1 MPRILKRPMFSR
13 GGSTNK
19 NDGIMTGLVDRKGF
33 ENGTEK
39 PLTQAEI
46 YANEYYD
53 QLSKIQPP
61 KPKFNLGEFG
71 MNLASGKYAGD
82 GLISSLAGSFKDPY
96 ATYSAADDKRREL
109 DYNTKMAA
117 AKMGIS
123 KADAE
128 AIAKAKALASKKKG
142 FRILTEPEKTSI
154 PGLDKSKTYQID
166 LDTNKIVQV
175 PGSTGEAK
183 TKLMKELEA
192 AGFPEGSPEYEA
204 AIKSFIFKE
213 SKTIAERN
221 ALALGLTPGTEEYN
235 QYIKDATYIT
245 NAAME
250 RDIQSGGMVIGKAA
264 RDKIVSNQ
272 SFVKTVRTNLD
283 DVTKLLTENQSLGGA
298 SGYINRIANKLATAT
313 EGFGVDL
320 KAFMPKGLEDKVFDS
335 DIARLSALE
344 ALLAPAYARV
354 LFPNQRMTNFLVQE
368 AQDKMNLTGL
378 SGTEEVLNRLQE
390 ITNQFDIYIE
400 KNEVLLG
407 NQPVYKDD
415 IKKFKIVDGKLVEI
429 VE

>member
-13 GGSTNK
+13 GGTTKK
-19 NDGIMTGLVDRKGF
+19 NNGIMDGLVDRKGF
-33 ENGTEK
+33 ENGTEE

-46 YANEYYD
+46 YAKEFYD

-82 GLISSLAGSFKDPY
+82 GFVSSLIGSGREPY
-96 ATYSAADDKRREL
+96 SKFAAADDKRRGL
-109 DYNTKMAA
+109 DYNTRISA

-142 FRILTEPEKTSI
+142 FRILTEPEKASI

-192 AGFPEGSPEYEA
+192 AGILPGTEEYEN

-213 SKTIAERN
+213 SKTTAERN
-221 ALALGLTPGTEEYN
+221 ATALGLIPGTDAYN

-250 RDIQSGGMVIGKAA
+250 RDIQSTGVVIGKAA
-264 RDKIVSNQ
+264 RDKILADQ
-272 SFVKTVRTNLD
+272 SFVTTVRGELD
-283 DVTKLLTENQSLGGA
+283 EVTKMITEDNTLAGSTG
-298 SGYINRIANKLATAT
+298 SIRRFTNKLVTAI
-313 EGFGVDL
+313 EDFGPDL
-320 KAFMPKGLEDKVFDS
+320 KPFMPKDFEDKVYS
-335 DIARLSALE
+335 TDIAKLSALE
-344 ALLAPAYARV
+344 AALAPAYARV
-354 LFPNQRMTNFLVQE
+354 LFPRNRMTNFLILE
-368 AQDKMNLTGL
+368 AKNRMNLTGL
-378 SGTEEVLNRLQE
+378 TGSAEVLARLEE
-390 ITNQFDIYIE
+390 ITGKFDTYI
-400 KNEVLLG
+400 KNNEMLLG
-407 NQPVYKDD
+407 NENMKR
-415 IKKFKIVDGKLVEI
+415 FKTVIDENGKATLVEI
-429 VE
+429 K

>member
-13 GGSTNK
+13 GGSTNE
-19 NDGIMTGLVDRKGF
+19 NNGIMTGLVDRKGF
-33 ENGTEK
+33 ENGTEE

-46 YANEYYD
+46 YAKEYYD

-61 KPKFNLGEFG
+61 KSRLNLGKVG
-71 MNLASGKYAGD
+71 LNLAAGKYSGGD
-82 GLISSLAGSFKDPY
+82 LISTLAGAGSDIYDDYTAKD
-96 ATYSAADDKRREL
+96 DVRRNL
-109 DYNTKMAA
+109 DYKTKMAS

-192 AGFPEGSPEYEA
+192 AGIVPGTEEYEN

-213 SKTIAERN
+213 SKTTAERN
-221 ALALGLTPGTEEYN
+221 ATALGLIPGTDAYN

-250 RDIQSGGMVIGKAA
+250 RDIQSTGVVIGKAA
-264 RDKIVSNQ
+264 RDKILADQ
-272 SFVKTVRTNLD
+272 SFVTTVRGELD
-283 DVTKLLTENQSLGGA
+283 EVTKMITEDNTLAGS
-298 SGYINRIANKLATAT
+298 SGSIRRFTNKLVTAI
-313 EGFGVDL
+313 EDFGPDL
-320 KAFMPKGLEDKVFDS
+320 KPFMPKDFEDKVYS
-335 DIARLSALE
+335 TNIAKLSALE
-344 ALLAPAYARV
+344 AALAPAYARV
-354 LFPNQRMTNFLVQE
+354 LFPRNRMTNFLILE
-368 AQDKMNLTGL
+368 AKNRMNLTGL
-378 SGTEEVLNRLQE
+378 TGSAEVLARLEE
-390 ITNQFDIYIE
+390 ITGKFDTYI
-400 KNEVLLG
+400 KNNEMLLG
-407 NQPVYKDD
+407 NENMKR
-415 IKKFKIVDGKLVEI
+415 FKTVIDENGKATLVEI
-429 VE
+429 K